1 MMNLAKR
8 FNLQYIFPIWY
19 NGSKGG
25 GKMYVTPSDNQYI
38 AIIGDIIDSKKIEDR
53 NKVQNKLKNILCKLN
68 TEYSK
73 DIAAKFCITLG
84 DEFQGL
90 LKKSENVMKMILEIE
105 MAMTPIQIRFGIGM
119 GTINTEINYENSS
132 EIDGNVYHRARKMI
146 KKIEHKKSQYS
157 EPESNIM
164 ISTEDDN
171 IELDELLNSILSVC
185 TALKSKWTER
195 QIEIIHAYL
204 LNSENQYK
212 AAYSLRIGQSSVNKS
227 LKKAKF
233 YSYQSAINTVNKFLN
248 KKWRNDD

>member
-1 MMNLAKR
+1 MH
-8 FNLQYIFPIWY
+8 
-19 NGSKGG
+19 
-25 GKMYVTPSDNQYI
+25 VTSSNNQYI
-38 AIIGDIIDSKKIEDR
+38 AIIGDIIDSKKIENR
-53 NKVQNKLKNILCKLN
+53 NEVQNKLKNVLCKLN
-68 TEYSK
+68 NEYSE
-73 DIAAKFCITLG
+73 DIVAKFGITLG

-90 LKKSENVMKMILEIE
+90 LKKSENVMQMILEIE
-105 MAMTPIQIRFGIGM
+105 MAMTPVQIRFGIGI

-132 EIDGNVYHRARKMI
+132 EIDGSAYHRARKMI

-164 ISTEDDN
+164 INTDDDN

-212 AAYSLRIGQSSVNKS
+212 AAYSLHIGQSSVNKA
-227 LKKAKF
+227 LKNAKF

-248 KKWRNDD
+248 KKRRDDD